1 MKRLKMIICAMLSV
15 CIVSVPVFGSVVSAS
30 AEDVDSLR
38 SQLIELKEKESEYK
52 SILSQSENE
61 IADQKEYNDAL
72 VEKIKV
78 LGEKINLTRESIAK
92 LNESIA
98 ENQKKIDA
106 GNASIEGQL
115 DALCERLRAIYM
127 AGSASDL
134 EIILGAKDFSDLI
147 DKMNLVKS
155 LSKYDQDL
163 IDQVNVKLA
172 EIQVNKDAMLR
183 DKEALVADQEALD
196 ADMADLNET
205 LETNKDRLANLEIS
219 KSDAQNVLSSLSDN
233 KSELEA
239 NIAKI
244 LEEQQKEAQAAMAAA
259 AKKKNSAGNSGSNS
273 NSGGSSNSSS
283 NEQKATQPATTTAE
297 EPDPEPTQEP
307 DPEPTYTPTP
317 APSPSS
323 GSYVWPAPGV
333 YYISSDYGDSEG
345 RGYNHSGVDI
355 AGPMY
360 SSIVAADSGTVIATY
375 SGCTH
380 NWGKNG
386 DCGCGGSYG
395 NYVMIDHGNGKWT
408 IYGHLA
414 SVNVSEGTTVSA
426 GQQIGTMGST
436 GHSTGPHLHFECRL
450 NGSTY
455 DPDVEIGY
463 RALM

>member
-15 CIVSVPVFGSVVSAS
+15 CIVSVPAFGSVVSVS

-38 SQLIELKEKESEYK
+38 AQLIELKEKESEYK

-72 VEKIKV
+72 VQKISV
-78 LGEKINLTRESIAK
+78 LGEKINLTRESIAQ

-98 ENQKKIDA
+98 ENQKKIDE

-163 IDQVNVKLA
+163 IDQVNAKLA
-172 EIQVNKDAMLR
+172 EIQVSKDAMLK

-196 ADMADLNET
+196 ADMNDLNET
-205 LETNKDRLANLEIS
+205 LEANKDRLADLEIS
-219 KSDAQNVLSSLSDN
+219 RSDAQSVLSGLSDS

-244 LEEQQKEAQAAMAAA
+244 LQEQQEESRKAIEAAN
-259 AKKKNSAGNSGSNS
+259 KKKNSDNSSANSGSS
-273 NSGGSSNSSS
+273 
-283 NEQKATQPATTTAE
+283 EQKATEPAATT
-297 EPDPEPTQEP
+297 EPDPEPEPEP
-307 DPEPTYTPTP
+307 DPTPYTPDPT
-317 APSPSS
+317 PSS

-333 YYISSDYGDSEG
+333 YYISSDYGDSAD

-360 SSIVAADSGTVIATY
+360 STIVAADSGTVIATY
-375 SGCTH
+375 SGCVH
-380 NWGKNG
+380 NWGKSG

-414 SVNVSEGTTVSA
+414 SVDVSEGQTVSA
-426 GQQIGTMGST
+426 GQQIGLMGST
-436 GHSTGPHLHFECRL
+436 GHSTGPHLHFECRS
-450 NGSTY
+450 NGYTY

>member
-15 CIVSVPVFGSVVSAS
+15 CIVSVPAFGSVVSVS

-38 SQLIELKEKESEYK
+38 AQLIELKEKESEYK

-72 VEKIKV
+72 VQKISV
-78 LGEKINLTRESIAK
+78 LGEKINLTRESIAQ

-98 ENQKKIDA
+98 ENQKKIDE

-163 IDQVNVKLA
+163 IDQVNAKLA
-172 EIQVNKDAMLR
+172 EIQVSKDAMLK

-196 ADMADLNET
+196 ADMNDLNET
-205 LETNKDRLANLEIS
+205 LEANKDRLADLEIS
-219 KSDAQNVLSSLSDN
+219 RSDAQSVLSGLSDS

-244 LEEQQKEAQAAMAAA
+244 LQEQQEESRKAIEAAN
-259 AKKKNSAGNSGSNS
+259 KKKNSDNSSANSGSS
-273 NSGGSSNSSS
+273 
-283 NEQKATQPATTTAE
+283 EQKATEPAATT
-297 EPDPEPTQEP
+297 EPDPEPEPEP
-307 DPEPTYTPTP
+307 DPTPYTPDPT
-317 APSPSS
+317 PSS

-333 YYISSDYGDSEG
+333 YYISSDYGDSAD

-360 SSIVAADSGTVIATY
+360 STIVAADSGTVIATY
-375 SGCTH
+375 SGCVH
-380 NWGKNG
+380 NWGKSG

-408 IYGHLA
+408 IYGH
-414 SVNVSEGTTVSA
+414 
-426 GQQIGTMGST
+426 
-436 GHSTGPHLHFECRL
+436 ECRS
-450 NGSTY
+450 NGYTY

>member
-15 CIVSVPVFGSVVSAS
+15 CIVSVPAFGSVVSVS

-38 SQLIELKEKESEYK
+38 AQLIELKEKESEYK

-72 VEKIKV
+72 VQKISV
-78 LGEKINLTRESIAK
+78 LGEKINLTRESIAQ

-98 ENQKKIDA
+98 ENQKKIDE

-163 IDQVNVKLA
+163 IDQVNAKLA
-172 EIQVNKDAMLR
+172 EIQVSKDAMLK

-196 ADMADLNET
+196 ADMNDLNET
-205 LETNKDRLANLEIS
+205 LEANKDRLADLEIS
-219 KSDAQNVLSSLSDN
+219 RSDAQSVLSGLSDS

-244 LEEQQKEAQAAMAAA
+244 LQEQQEESRKAIEAAN
-259 AKKKNSAGNSGSNS
+259 KKKNSDNSSANSGSS
-273 NSGGSSNSSS
+273 
-283 NEQKATQPATTTAE
+283 EQKATEPAATT
-297 EPDPEPTQEP
+297 EPDPEPEPEP
-307 DPEPTYTPTP
+307 DPTPYTPDPT
-317 APSPSS
+317 PSS

-333 YYISSDYGDSEG
+333 YYISSDYGDSAD

-360 SSIVAADSGTVIATY
+360 STIVAAAGARAATAAAAAA
-375 SGCTH
+375 T
-380 NWGKNG
+380 
-386 DCGCGGSYG
+386 
-395 NYVMIDHGNGKWT
+395 
-408 IYGHLA
+408 A
-414 SVNVSEGTTVSA
+414 
-426 GQQIGTMGST
+426 TMS
-436 GHSTGPHLHFECRL
+436 
-450 NGSTY
+450 
-455 DPDVEIGY
+455 
-463 RALM
+463 

>member
-15 CIVSVPVFGSVVSAS
+15 CIVSVPAFGSVVSVS

-38 SQLIELKEKESEYK
+38 AQLIELKEKESEYK
-52 SILSQSENE
+52 TILSQSENE

-72 VEKIKV
+72 VQKISV
-78 LGEKINLTRESIAK
+78 LGEKINLTRESIAQ

-98 ENQKKIDA
+98 ENQKKIDE

-163 IDQVNVKLA
+163 IDQVNAKLA
-172 EIQVNKDAMLR
+172 EIQVSKDAMLK

-196 ADMADLNET
+196 ADMNDLNET
-205 LETNKDRLANLEIS
+205 LEANKDRLADLEIS
-219 KSDAQNVLSSLSDN
+219 RSDAQSVLSGLSDS

-244 LEEQQKEAQAAMAAA
+244 LQEQQEESRKAIEAAN
-259 AKKKNSAGNSGSNS
+259 KKKNSD
-273 NSGGSSNSSS
+273 NSSS
-283 NEQKATQPATTTAE
+283 NSGSSEQKATEPATTN
-297 EPDPEPTQEP
+297 EPDPEPEPEP
-307 DPEPTYTPTP
+307 DPTPYTPDPT
-317 APSPSS
+317 PSS

-333 YYISSDYGDSEG
+333 YYISSDYGDSAD
-345 RGYNHSGVDI
+345 RGYSHSGVDI

-360 SSIVAADSGTVIATY
+360 STIVAADSGTVIATY
-375 SGCTH
+375 SGCVH
-380 NWGKNG
+380 NWGKSG

-414 SVNVSEGTTVSA
+414 SVDVSEGQTVSA
-426 GQQIGTMGST
+426 GQQIGLMGST
-436 GHSTGPHLHFECRL
+436 GHSTGPHLHFECRS
-450 NGSTY
+450 NGYTY

>member
-1 MKRLKMIICAMLSV
+1 MKRLKMILCAMLSV
-15 CIVSVPVFGSVVSAS
+15 CIVSVPVFGSVVSVS

-38 SQLIELKEKESEYK
+38 AQLIELKEKESEYK
-52 SILSQSENE
+52 AILSQSENE

-72 VEKIKV
+72 VEKISV

-172 EIQVNKDAMLR
+172 EIQVSKDAMLK
-183 DKEALVADQEALD
+183 DKEALVADQESLD

-205 LETNKDRLANLEIS
+205 LEANKDRLATLEIS
-219 KSDAQNVLSSLSDN
+219 KSDAQTVLSGLSDS
-233 KSELEA
+233 KSEIEA

-244 LEEQQKEAQAAMAAA
+244 LQEQQEESRKAMEA
-259 AKKKNSAGNSGSNS
+259 AKKKS
-273 NSGGSSNSSS
+273 SGGSSSSNSSGS
-283 NEQKATQPATTTAE
+283 SEQKATEPAAASNE
-297 EPDPEPTQEP
+297 DPE
-307 DPEPTYTPTP
+307 
-317 APSPSS
+317 
-323 GSYVWPAPGV
+323 APGV
-333 YYISSDYGDSEG
+333 YYISSDYGDSED
-345 RGYNHSGVDI
+345 RGYSHSGADI

-360 SSIVAADSGTVIATY
+360 STIVAADSGTVIATY
-375 SGCTH
+375 SGCVH
-380 NWGKNG
+380 NWGKSG

-414 SVNVSEGTTVSA
+414 SVDVSEGQSVSA
-426 GQQIGTMGST
+426 GQQIGSMGST

-450 NGSTY
+450 NGYTY

-463 RALM
+463 RSLM

>member
-15 CIVSVPVFGSVVSAS
+15 CIVSVPAFGSVVSVS
-30 AEDVDSLR
+30 DEDVDSLR
-38 SQLIELKEKESEYK
+38 AQLIELKEKESEYK

-72 VEKIKV
+72 VQKISV
-78 LGEKINLTRESIAK
+78 LGEKINLTRESIAQ

-98 ENQKKIDA
+98 ENQKKIDE

-163 IDQVNVKLA
+163 IDQVNAKLA
-172 EIQVNKDAMLR
+172 EIQVSKDAMLK

-196 ADMADLNET
+196 ADMNDLNET
-205 LETNKDRLANLEIS
+205 LEANKDRLADLEIS
-219 KSDAQNVLSSLSDN
+219 RSDAQSVLSGLSDS

-244 LEEQQKEAQAAMAAA
+244 LQEQQEESRKAIEAAN
-259 AKKKNSAGNSGSNS
+259 KKKNSD
-273 NSGGSSNSSS
+273 NSSS
-283 NEQKATQPATTTAE
+283 NSGSSEQKATEPAATT
-297 EPDPEPTQEP
+297 EPDPEPEPEP
-307 DPEPTYTPTP
+307 DPTPYTPDPT
-317 APSPSS
+317 PSS

-333 YYISSDYGDSEG
+333 YYISSDYGDSAD

-360 SSIVAADSGTVIATY
+360 STIVAADSGTVIATY
-375 SGCTH
+375 SGCVH
-380 NWGKNG
+380 NWGKSG

-395 NYVMIDHGNGKWT
+395 NYVMIDHGNGNWT

-414 SVNVSEGTTVSA
+414 SVDVSEGQTVSA
-426 GQQIGTMGST
+426 GQQIGLMGST

-450 NGSTY
+450 NGYTY

>member
-15 CIVSVPVFGSVVSAS
+15 CIVSVPAFGSVVSVS

-38 SQLIELKEKESEYK
+38 AQLIELKEKESEYK

-72 VEKIKV
+72 VQKISV
-78 LGEKINLTRESIAK
+78 LGEKINLTRESIAQ

-98 ENQKKIDA
+98 ENQKKIDE

-163 IDQVNVKLA
+163 IDQVNAKLA
-172 EIQVNKDAMLR
+172 EIQVSKDAMLK

-196 ADMADLNET
+196 ADMNDLNET
-205 LETNKDRLANLEIS
+205 LEANKDRLADLEIS
-219 KSDAQNVLSSLSDN
+219 RSDAQSVLSGLSDS

-244 LEEQQKEAQAAMAAA
+244 LQEQQEESRKAIEAAN
-259 AKKKNSAGNSGSNS
+259 KKKNSD
-273 NSGGSSNSSS
+273 NSSS
-283 NEQKATQPATTTAE
+283 NSGSSEQKATEPAATT
-297 EPDPEPTQEP
+297 EPDPEPEPEP
-307 DPEPTYTPTP
+307 DPTPYTPDPT
-317 APSPSS
+317 PSS

-333 YYISSDYGDSEG
+333 YYISSDYGDSAD

-360 SSIVAADSGTVIATY
+360 STIVAADSGTVIATY
-375 SGCTH
+375 SGCVH
-380 NWGKNG
+380 NWGKSG

-395 NYVMIDHGNGKWT
+395 NYVMIDHGVQQDT
-408 IYGHLA
+408 PQDRTFTL
-414 SVNVSEGTTVSA
+414 SA
-426 GQQIGTMGST
+426 
-436 GHSTGPHLHFECRL
+436 
-450 NGSTY
+450 
-455 DPDVEIGY
+455 
-463 RALM
+463 A

>member
-15 CIVSVPVFGSVVSAS
+15 CIVSVPAFGSVVSVS
-30 AEDVDSLR
+30 AEEDIDSLR
-38 SQLIELKEKESEYK
+38 AQLIELKEKESEYK
-52 SILSQSENE
+52 TILSQSESE

-78 LGEKINLTRESIAK
+78 LSEKINLTNESISK

-98 ENQKKIDA
+98 ENQKKIDE

-115 DALCERLRAIYM
+115 DALCTRLRAIYM

-155 LSKYDQDL
+155 LSKYDRDL
-163 IDQVNVKLA
+163 IDQVNTKLD
-172 EIQVNKDAMLR
+172 EIQVSKDAMLK
-183 DKEALVADQEALD
+183 DKEALVADQESLD
-196 ADMADLNET
+196 ADMKDLNDT

-219 KSDAQNVLSSLSDN
+219 KTDAENVLSSLGDN
-233 KSELEA
+233 KTELEA

-244 LEEQQKEAQAAMAAA
+244 LEEQQAEAQKAMEA
-259 AKKKNSAGNSGSNS
+259 AKKKSSSSESSG
-273 NSGGSSNSSS
+273 NSGGSSSGSGSSG
-283 NEQKATQPATTTAE
+283 EQKATEPATTSE
-297 EPDPEPTQEP
+297 EDPEPATDPSPIYTP
-307 DPEPTYTPTP
+307 DPT
-317 APSPSS
+317 PSS

-333 YYISSDYGDSEG
+333 YYISSDYGDSAD
-345 RGYNHSGVDI
+345 RGYSHSGVDI
-355 AGPMY
+355 ARALY
-360 SSIVAADSGTVIATY
+360 SSIVAAASGKRIATY

-380 NWGKNG
+380 TWGKNG